1 MKKLLALGLTLM
13 FIVLQYRLWQGEG
26 SVLDIIRLNKA
37 IVAERDGI
45 ERLTLRN
52 VKLDAEVEALKLNPQ
67 ALEERARTELG
78 MIKQGETFY
87 LVVEP
92 SR

>member
-1 MKKLLALGLTLM
+1 MLALSCML
-13 FIVLQYRLWQGEG
+13 IVLQYRLWQGEG
-26 SVLDIIRLNKA
+26 SILDILRLNRA
-37 IVAERDGI
+37 IHTEQDGI

-52 VKLDAEVEALKLNPQ
+52 LKLDAIVDSLKLNPE
-67 ALEERARTELG
+67 ALEERARSELG
-78 MIKQGETFY
+78 MIKQGESFF

>member
-1 MKKLLALGLTLM
+1 MKKMLLWCLSCTL
-13 FIVLQYRLWQGEG
+13 IVLQYRLWQGEG
-26 SVLDIIRLNKA
+26 SILDILRLNKA
-37 IVAERDGI
+37 IMAEQDGI

-52 VKLDAEVEALKLNPQ
+52 LKLDAEVEALKLNPQ
-67 ALEERARTELG
+67 ALEERARSELG
-78 MIKQGETFY
+78 MIKQGETFF

>member
-1 MKKLLALGLTLM
+1 MRKALMVILSCML
-13 FIVLQYRLWQGEG
+13 IVLQYRLWQGEG
-26 SVLDIIRLNKA
+26 SILDILRLNKA
-37 IVAERDGI
+37 IATEQDGI

-52 VKLDAEVEALKLNPQ
+52 LKLDAEVEALKLNPQ
-67 ALEERARTELG
+67 ALEERARSELG
-78 MIKQGETFY
+78 MIKQGETFF